1 MKTNSQSE
9 RQALLQI
16 LRHDEDVTDVMPGF
30 QTHEHLW
37 EITRKLPDDYKPYG
51 QAKREGVG
59 DCSGSCRWYHILAGR
74 QGQDWGICANPAS
87 HRVGLLTFEH
97 QGCHQYEYDSRVDEF
112 DRVMHEE
119 PRVRLGDED
128 DNVVP

>member
-16 LRHDEDVTDVMPGF
+16 LRHDEDVTHLMPGF
-30 QTHEHLW
+30 QTHEELW
-37 EITRKLPDDYKPYG
+37 TATRKLPSDYEPYG
-51 QAKREGVG
+51 LADREGFG
-59 DCSGSCRWYHILAGR
+59 DCSSSCRWYHILSGR

-97 QGCHQYEYDSRVDEF
+97 QGCHQYEHDNRSGEF
-112 DRVMHEE
+112 HRVMHEE
-119 PRVRLGDED
+119 PRLRRGNED
-128 DNVVP
+128 DADIP